1 MAVHWDPV
9 LESPPK
15 VPTRTLGSGFA
26 SSSEG
31 GSSSSSSSAI
41 RSCQSSS
48 ISSSC
53 RARAASERPPRRFV
67 LFGRRLGCGSG
78 STFAA
83 KLRPSSSTQAC
94 GSLFCCFPS
103 FPFCCFFP
111 FFPDLPL
118 LLPFPLLSCHRPLD
132 FLAVAAEVPT
142 QSNLQPPGRRCERR
156 GAGRT
161 GVQPRRPV
169 AESGLRLRRVGTRG
183 RNPSKQRGSATTAK
197 ASGIGITFHKP
208 RQTLNLHQPL

>member
-1 MAVHWDPV
+1 MDGVVGEVAKKRSLGKQPGPSMAVHWDPV

-26 SSSEG
+26 SSGEG
-31 GSSSSSSSAI
+31 GSSSSTSSAI

-67 LFGRRLGCGSG
+67 LFGRRLGRGSG

-94 GSLFCCFPS
+94 GSLFCCFPC

-132 FLAVAAEVPT
+132 GYDYGESVPEAGTLVSNGAPLPLRKLA
-142 QSNLQPPGRRCERR
+142 G
-156 GAGRT
+156 
-161 GVQPRRPV
+161 
-169 AESGLRLRRVGTRG
+169 SGLLFTS
-183 RNPSKQRGSATTAK
+183 PSK
-197 ASGIGITFHKP
+197 P
-208 RQTLNLHQPL
+208 